1 MTKNV
6 EAMRG
11 EIKNVVNSVSTNM
24 SFLLIGDGRKKT
36 NFFFEREDS
45 KKLLGVFVFF
55 LSEISGGG
63 LGARPGWVRWVSKT
77 KKIFFSMLDMYVLK

>member
-11 EIKNVVNSVSTNM
+11 QIKNIVNSYSTNM
-24 SFLLIGDGRKKT
+24 SFLLIGDKKKL
-36 NFFFEREDS
+36 FFEREDS
-45 KKLLGVFVFF
+45 KKLFGVVVFF
-55 LSEISGGG
+55 FSEISGGG

>member
-1 MTKNV
+1 
-6 EAMRG
+6 MRG

-24 SFLLIGDGRKKT
+24 SFLLIGDKKKKL
-36 NFFFEREDS
+36 FFEREDS

>member
-1 MTKNV
+1 
-6 EAMRG
+6 MRG

-24 SFLLIGDGRKKT
+24 SFLLIGSKKKKI
-36 NFFFEREDS
+36 FFLREDS

-63 LGARPGWVRWVSKT
+63 LGARPGWVRWVSKI